1 MGGGGSGL
9 SRLDRGASNVRLDA
23 AIRNGPGSVRV
34 VAVLV
39 DDYSSHVQLDSVATG
54 LCFRR
59 VRLGAGAVPRPCW
72 HGTQCHVQVW
82 RGSSHST
89 WPQCKFKLTA
99 ALRVGAGLAHIVLAV
114 DCGFH
119 VGSVQVLLPVRGGR

>member
-1 MGGGGSGL
+1 VTRSRFCRGENWRHWGLWQWFMGGGGSGL

-54 LCFRR
+54 LCF
-59 VRLGAGAVPRPCW
+59 G
-72 HGTQCHVQVW
+72 
-82 RGSSHST
+82 
-89 WPQCKFKLTA
+89 
-99 ALRVGAGLAHIVLAV
+99 
-114 DCGFH
+114 
-119 VGSVQVLLPVRGGR
+119 